1 MTKQAIEKRI
11 SQLNQ
16 ESRDLYN
23 QSQWLPES
31 KQDRVDERQNQISAE
46 IKELEGKLVTA

>member
-1 MTKQAIEKRI
+1 MTKEQKIAML
-11 SQLNQ
+11 QQ

-31 KQDRVDERQNQISAE
+31 KQDQVDARQNQISKE
-46 IKELEGKLVTA
+46 IEELKA